1 MSKIREE
8 EESEEELS
16 EEKEIE
22 IKLEQSM
29 QGDEML
35 LKYSDNRQNFLNLNG
50 IKIYKQGVQ
59 NYYKSCRA
67 TNNLKTVD
75 LYFQHL

>member
-8 EESEEELS
+8 EESEEEVS

-35 LKYSDNRQNFLNLNG
+35 LKYLDNRQNFLNLNG

-59 NYYKSCRA
+59 NYYNSCRA
-67 TNNLKTVD
+67 TNNLKTAG